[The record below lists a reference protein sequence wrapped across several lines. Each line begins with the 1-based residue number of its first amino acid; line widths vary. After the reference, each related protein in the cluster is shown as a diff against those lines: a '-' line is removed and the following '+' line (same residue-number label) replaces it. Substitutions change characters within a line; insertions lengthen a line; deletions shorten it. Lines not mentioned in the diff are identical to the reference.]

1 MVLDFYEEALIPV
14 LTNKLEQL
22 HFQIWFFLN
31 YNILVPVLVLVLKSD
46 LVQGNLDEN
55 QRLHH

>member
-1 MVLDFYEEALIPV
+1 MVLDFYEEPLIPV

-22 HFQIWFFLN
+22 QFQIWFFLN
-31 YNILVPVLVLVLKSD
+31 YKILVPLLVLVLKSD

-55 QRLHH
+55 QQLHQ